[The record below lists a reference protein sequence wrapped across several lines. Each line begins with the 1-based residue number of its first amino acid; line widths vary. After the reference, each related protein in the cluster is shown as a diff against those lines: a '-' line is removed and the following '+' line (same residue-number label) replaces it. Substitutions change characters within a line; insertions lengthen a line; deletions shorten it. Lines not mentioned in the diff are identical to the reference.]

1 MMTFEYHRESMRDLV
16 YTDGLV
22 YARVCVL
29 RVWDQVKITMC
40 MDTYAC
46 VYFFFFF
53 SSFFKS
59 VVVLMY
65 CFHICCCLH
74 NHKIGLIPLL
84 WSLWIKKKKRK
95 KLSRYLVFTKV
106 QLTHFFFHQPRFLH
120 VQYKIKT
127 QVKFTVMIHT
137 IYTILPTNVER
148 NRNNIKHDSS
158 LQKQTHPNQRF
169 AR

>member
-1 MMTFEYHRESMRDLV
+1 MCQKVCQRFYMMTFEYHRESMRDLV

-106 QLTHFFFHQPRFLH
+106 QLTHFFFSPATFFTCSVQNQNTSQIHCHDTHNLH
-120 VQYKIKT
+120 
-127 QVKFTVMIHT
+127 
-137 IYTILPTNVER
+137 N
-148 NRNNIKHDSS
+148 
-158 LQKQTHPNQRF
+158 F
-169 AR
+169 AY